1 MKLRIKSFDE
11 EGNIVVDG
19 YINKREMSFLVNYA
33 CNDLLQ
39 AGVQFNLDEPYDVNL
54 DDEEAE
60 HQPLRLKFPDIGN
73 MN

>member
-54 DDEEAE
+54 DDEDAE
-60 HQPLRLKFPDIGN
+60 HQPLRLKFPNVGGLN
-73 MN
+73 